1 VAADT
6 NGWNEYQKLV
16 LAEIKRLDV
25 TVKQVQQD
33 VTQIR
38 LHIAVLRTRAVTW
51 GALGG
56 LVMWITSLL
65 AAKYF

>member
-1 VAADT
+1 VPDDT
-6 NGWNEYQKLV
+6 NGWKEYQKLV
-16 LAEIKRLDV
+16 LAEIKRLDANV
-25 TVKQVQQD
+25 RQVQQD

-51 GALGG
+51 GAMGG

>member
-1 VAADT
+1 MPDDT
-6 NGWNEYQKLV
+6 NGWNESQKLV

-51 GALGG
+51 GA
-56 LVMWITSLL
+56 
-65 AAKYF
+65 